1 MAQLTLK
8 SIKNAVNHWYI
19 PFVVGVIFIALAIY
33 SFVTPEQSFLALTY
47 LFSISFIL
55 TGVAEITFS
64 YANKNE
70 MDSWI
75 WTLLFGVITA
85 AFGFIMLVRPEIS
98 MATLP
103 LYIGFLVMFRSVN
116 AISLA
121 LDLKGYGIPATRNL
135 MWAGVLGLLFSI
147 VLIWNPRFAGL
158 TLVFWMSFVLFWAGV
173 LSLYLGTFLY
183 KIHKSP
189 SALSANL
196 EERLNELQND
206 IKEHFN
212 KP

>member
-19 PFVVGVIFIALAIY
+19 PFVVGVVFLGLAIY
-33 SFVTPEQSFLALTY
+33 SIVTPEQSFLALTY

-55 TGVAEITFS
+55 TGLAEITFS

-135 MWAGVLGLLFSI
+135 MWAGVLGLIFSI
-147 VLIWNPRFAGL
+147 LLIWNPGFAGL

-173 LSLYLGTFLY
+173 LSLYLGSFLY

-189 SALSANL
+189 STLSANL
-196 EERLNELQND
+196 EKRLNELQSD

-212 KP
+212 K